1 MPSGKSKN
9 TASAS
14 SQQSKDPGPL
24 VSKLWIQGQRN
35 PYGCHHNTSCRRRTG
50 GLLRCHLQCFPV
62 CRGRGML
69 SLTNF
74 DRCRCI
80 CHSNPRFRGSR
91 GRCSG
96 TPTGRDNMH
105 HHLLSTRPFPRPGR
119 HWDSSSSAL
128 QSVGR
133 EVKRKWQARYT
144 ALVASALC
152 LEGVMST
159 YTSMEP
165 TTYDI
170 KQQRTSRRVK
180 RHLAARDV
188 CRRRRARAKFQV
200 SA

>member
-14 SQQSKDPGPL
+14 SQQSKDPEPP
-24 VSKLWIQGQRN
+24 VSRSWIQGQRK
-35 PYGCHHNTSCRRRTG
+35 PYDCHHNTSCRLHTG
-50 GLLRCHLQCFPV
+50 GSLRCHLQCFPV

-105 HHLLSTRPFPRPGR
+105 HHLLSTRPFPQSDR
-119 HWDSSSSAL
+119 HLDSSSSAL
-128 QSVGR
+128 QPGGQES
-133 EVKRKWQARYT
+133 
-144 ALVASALC
+144 S
-152 LEGVMST
+152 
-159 YTSMEP
+159 
-165 TTYDI
+165 
-170 KQQRTSRRVK
+170 
-180 RHLAARDV
+180 
-188 CRRRRARAKFQV
+188 
-200 SA
+200 